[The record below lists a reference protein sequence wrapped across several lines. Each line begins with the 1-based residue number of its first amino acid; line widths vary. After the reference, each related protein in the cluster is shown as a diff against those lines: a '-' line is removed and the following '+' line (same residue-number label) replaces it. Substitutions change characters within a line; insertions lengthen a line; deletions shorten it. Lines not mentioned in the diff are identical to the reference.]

1 MKRILTI
8 ITFFIMFLFQTLS
21 SFAEPAKVMSLNY
34 DDTSSLVYINI
45 MTSSEETAKELKF
58 SKLENPNRIYFDIDN
73 SVLIGGKQQLVFDK
87 AVIKEIRLSQF
98 TTNPD
103 VVRTVITFEED
114 FDKEVLNEA
123 QAEEDEKLP
132 SPEDLD
138 INFLD
143 AE

>member
-1 MKRILTI
+1 
-8 ITFFIMFLFQTLS
+8 MFLFQTLS

-34 DDTSSLVYINI
+34 DDTSSLVYINV
-45 MTSSEETAKELKF
+45 MTSSEETTKELKF

-73 SVLIGGKQQLVFDK
+73 SILIAGKQQLVFDK

-114 FDKEVLNEA
+114 FDTSKIKLINLNGNIIVKCA
-123 QAEEDEKLP
+123 NLILKNDYF
-132 SPEDLD
+132 
-138 INFLD
+138 N
-143 AE
+143 